1 MSEGESERSGD
12 RPPVRA
18 AEAGE
23 RGPIPY
29 ERFQQVVG
37 ERNQFKTS
45 AEQYKAELEALTAQ
59 HRTTAEALA
68 RAEQQRDAAQ
78 GHAQRI
84 RIAHARGLP
93 IELADRLAGKD
104 EVELGA
110 DAERLAALIRP
121 ASPGVPPAAA
131 PGAGHAAFDLESMSP
146 AQIREKAAE
155 IMMTSRYRRSSQE

>member
-12 RPPVRA
+12 RPQARV

-23 RGPIPY
+23 RGPVPY

-45 AEQYKAELEALTAQ
+45 VEQYRAELDTLTAQ

-84 RIAHARGLP
+84 RIAHTRGLP
-93 IELADRLAGKD
+93 LELADRLVGKD
-104 EVELGA
+104 EAELDA
-110 DAERLAALIRP
+110 DADRLAALMRP
-121 ASPGVPPAAA
+121 ASPGVPPAAG
-131 PGAGHAAFDLESMSP
+131 PGARHAAFDLESMSP

-155 IMMTSRYRRSSQE
+155 IMMASRYRRAGQE